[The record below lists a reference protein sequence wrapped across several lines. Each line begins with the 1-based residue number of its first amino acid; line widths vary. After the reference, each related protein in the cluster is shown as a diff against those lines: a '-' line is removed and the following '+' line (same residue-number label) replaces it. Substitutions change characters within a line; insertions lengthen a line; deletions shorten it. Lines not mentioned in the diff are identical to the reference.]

1 METRKEEHGPA
12 GVCMETDT
20 QERVEE
26 ATVPEHAGPGLPLG
40 FRALL
45 KGSSVGSLRPV
56 DLLTARKFLFISRLG
71 LPATQTQRV

>member
-40 FRALL
+40 FVH
-45 KGSSVGSLRPV
+45 S
-56 DLLTARKFLFISRLG
+56 
-71 LPATQTQRV
+71 